1 MPRRQAA
8 AEAQWGVSAKRA
20 PVQGWI
26 QAAAAHVDGSPS
38 MSEMFDWY
46 VGIDWA
52 SEVHQVCLVDDRGV
66 VRGERA
72 VRHSGEELAA
82 LAAWLIEGAASEHI
96 AVAIELPHGGEPD
109 GARLRGARH
118 QSQAARPLPVS
129 VSGAK
134 DATWSEV
141 ATLATKRIVHRIVPS
156 PLSDNRLLALG
167 GAAAEGTA

>member
-1 MPRRQAA
+1 VPRRQAA

-72 VRHSGEELAA
+72 VRHNGEELAA
-82 LAAWLIEGAASEHI
+82 LAAWLIEGAAPERI
-96 AVAIELPHGGEPD
+96 AVGIELPHGPVVESLMERGFAVHALNPKQLD
-109 GARLRGARH
+109 RFRFRFPGPRTRCPGAGRQPTPA
-118 QSQAARPLPVS
+118 VS
-129 VSGAK
+129 
-134 DATWSEV
+134 DA
-141 ATLATKRIVHRIVPS
+141 
-156 PLSDNRLLALG
+156 
-167 GAAAEGTA
+167 